1 MSGTSLDAIAK
12 ANKTTVQTVEGVTV
26 ENAMLPNLGME
37 SKVVGTAFGTAANK
51 LSAPVEGFSGVFVVK
66 TKTVTKAPK
75 LPKYD
80 DYIAKLKAN
89 AAQFS
94 GRILPALKEKADIK
108 DNRAD
113 FY

>member
-1 MSGTSLDAIAK
+1 
-12 ANKTTVQTVEGVTV
+12 
-26 ENAMLPNLGME
+26 
-37 SKVVGTAFGTAANK
+37 
-51 LSAPVEGFSGVFVVK
+51 
-66 TKTVTKAPK
+66 